1 MRVMYR
7 EPIICPPIVC
17 LDTSAHAISS
27 NGSRGTSLFPIKRLA
42 IVLLPAPALP
52 RRIVRI
58 RLMRYGWNVFVVSY
72 GIVPSNP
79 LAHLRL
85 REKKRNHASRFGA
98 GPRRG
103 QSGNK
108 PAHGALNRPR
118 VFFTAHRRL
127 P

>member
-27 NGSRGTSLFPIKRLA
+27 NESRGTSLFPIKRLA

-58 RLMRYGWNVFVVSY
+58 SLTRYGWNVFVVSY

-79 LAHLRL
+79 LAHLGL
-85 REKKRNHASRFGA
+85 SEKSGITQAVLA
-98 GPRRG
+98 PGPG
-103 QSGNK
+103 EGI
-108 PAHGALNRPR
+108 P
-118 VFFTAHRRL
+118 
-127 P
+127 